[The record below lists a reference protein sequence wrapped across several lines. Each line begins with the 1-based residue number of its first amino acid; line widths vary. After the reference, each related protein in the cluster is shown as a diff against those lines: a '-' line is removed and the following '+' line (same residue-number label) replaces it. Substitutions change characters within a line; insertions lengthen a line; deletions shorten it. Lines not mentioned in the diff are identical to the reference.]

1 LTVLTTKIRLSKPRV
16 REEYTTSFKHI
27 FYTNKVPQVVLAF
40 FTCRYTDMGITM
52 DKCVANMA
60 PCAISSSLIFVI
72 HDNMING
79 TNNIV

>member
-1 LTVLTTKIRLSKPRV
+1 
-16 REEYTTSFKHI
+16 
-27 FYTNKVPQVVLAF
+27 
-40 FTCRYTDMGITM
+40 MGITM